1 MLSEEHKPVS
11 WVMTSGKLTQTW
23 PSSRCAGPAPGTI
36 SSFIIIKPLCAGF
49 EPFIS
54 LGCKTHFSAQK
65 VAVVGSSLDHFCAS
79 QQEAL
84 LGNTFLF
91 IRKTFANLLFCV
103 ELCFDQKIRGHVYHA
118 FMETKLTNRVSLWA
132 QWSRAVFGNWTSRQ
146 KASVQGP

>member
-11 WVMTSGKLTQTW
+11 WVITSGKLTQTW
-23 PSSRCAGPAPGTI
+23 PNSLHAGQAPGAI
-36 SSFIIIKPLCAGF
+36 NSFIIIKPLCTGF
-49 EPFIS
+49 ETFIS
-54 LGCKTHFSAQK
+54 LGRKTHFSAQK
-65 VAVVGSSLDHFCAS
+65 VAVVGSSLDHLCAS

-91 IRKTFANLLFCV
+91 IRKTFASLLFCV
-103 ELCFDQKIRGHVYHA
+103 ELCFDQKIRGHVYRA

-132 QWSRAVFGNWTSRQ
+132 QSSGAVFGNWTSRQ

>member
-1 MLSEEHKPVS
+1 
-11 WVMTSGKLTQTW
+11 MTSGKLTQTW
-23 PSSRCAGPAPGTI
+23 PKSRCAGPAPGTI
-36 SSFIIIKPLCAGF
+36 SSFIIIKSLCAGF

-54 LGCKTHFSAQK
+54 HGCKTHFSAQK

-91 IRKTFANLLFCV
+91 IRKTFANLLFCA

-132 QWSRAVFGNWTSRQ
+132 Q
-146 KASVQGP
+146 